1 MVVEDKEEVKETI
14 EQKEKKQEKEWWKT
28 IPTWMLVLGIFIF
41 FLALRGVTLEKGGIS
56 QVLILMGVVAV
67 LILLSKKFKVAEGV
81 LTPKEAEFYVE
92 RECYRKQAWG
102 QGSVMDKFEIG
113 WPTNA
118 QRRDASGIYYAI
130 GVVRKNP
137 FRSPEYFLAKVPMR
151 GDERGLVSFEESL
164 VPVTGR
170 QAVPERTLFGL
181 TRKLRQDPFFGK
193 YMFGRGGG
201 HLP

>member
-1 MVVEDKEEVKETI
+1 MAIEEKEEVKKEIEAKET
-14 EQKEKKQEKEWWKT
+14 KQEREWWKT

-41 FLALRGVTLEKGGIS
+41 FLAVRGVTLEKGGIS
-56 QVLILMGVVAV
+56 QVMILMGVVAV

-81 LTPKEAEFYVE
+81 LMPKEAEFYAE
-92 RECYRKQAWG
+92 RECYRKLAWG
-102 QGSVMDKFEIG
+102 QGNIMDKIEID

-130 GVVRKNP
+130 GVRKINP
-137 FRSPEYFLAKVPMR
+137 FRGVKYYLAKVPMM
-151 GDERGLVSFEESL
+151 GKERGYVSFEDSL

-193 YMFGRGGG
+193 YMFGRGG
-201 HLP
+201 HMP

>member
-1 MVVEDKEEVKETI
+1 MPIEDKEEVKKEIEAKET
-14 EQKEKKQEKEWWKT
+14 KQEKEWWKT

-67 LILLSKKFKVAEGV
+67 LILLSKKFKVLEGV
-81 LTPKEAEFYVE
+81 LTPKEAEFHVE
-92 RECYRKQAWG
+92 RECYRKHAWG
-102 QGSVMDKFEIG
+102 QGSIMDKFDID

-118 QRRDASGIYYAI
+118 QRRDGSGIFYAA
-130 GVVRKNP
+130 GVTIRNP
-137 FRSPEYFLAKVPMR
+137 YRSPKYYLAKVPMR

-193 YMFGRGGG
+193 YLFGKG
-201 HLP
+201 